1 MEEETK
7 KLRFHNKVW
16 NSISKI
22 EKYPDMAAEGLKTAL
37 KYLVKIVAVLTV
49 LVCLGIVYQ
58 TNNLIHK
65 GVDYLKN
72 EFPEFSYK
80 DGKLEVLADSE
91 IKTSVGEKYIGKV
104 IVDAKTEEESIIN
117 KYINEIT
124 GEGEGIIILKD
135 RIIIKNSAVVG
146 TISYM
151 YKDAFEQMGIK
162 EFSKQDVIDYANSSQ
177 ILTLYLS
184 IFLTI
189 FIYSFIMY
197 FLTTISN
204 VVLLSIFGYITTL
217 LARIKIRYVAIF
229 NMSIYAI
236 TLSVILNML
245 YIGINIFVPF
255 SMEYFQVMYIAVA
268 AIYLVAAILILKTEF
283 IKKQMEL
290 MKIQEAEKIIKKE
303 LEEDKEQE
311 EKNKKQEDKKDD
323 KKEEKNEENK
333 KTNQETKDGEKKKEE
348 KQPETK
354 NEVKKGSKTK
364 KETVKDTKKEKT
376 KSKTNS
382 KKKENEKEEKQEE
395 NKKRGTTKKTKTPK
409 KKQVENPNVEPEG
422 SEA

>member
-7 KLRFHNKVW
+7 KLRFHDKVW
-16 NSISKI
+16 NSISKV
-22 EKYPDMAAEGLKTAL
+22 EKYPDVAAEGLKAAL

-49 LVCLGIVYQ
+49 VVCLGIVYQ

-65 GVDYLKN
+65 GIDYLQG
-72 EFPEFSYK
+72 EFPEFFYK
-80 DGKLEVLADSE
+80 DGKLEVLSDSE
-91 IKTSVGEKYIGKV
+91 MKISAGEKYIGKV
-104 IVDAKTEEESIIN
+104 IVDAKSEDETKVN
-117 KYINEIT
+117 QYINEIA

-146 TISYM
+146 TITYT
-151 YKDAFEQMGIK
+151 YKDIFEPMGLT
-162 EFSKQDVIDYANSSQ
+162 EFSKQDVINYANSSQ

-229 NMSIYAI
+229 NMAVYAI

-255 SMEYFQVMYIAVA
+255 SMEYFQVMYVAVA
-268 AIYLVAAILILKTEF
+268 AIYLVAAILILKTDF
-283 IKKQMEL
+283 IKKQIEL
-290 MKIQEAEKIIKKE
+290 IKIQEAEKIIRKE
-303 LEEDKEQE
+303 LEDKEKE
-311 EKNKKQEDKKDD
+311 ENETIEKNDKEKESEKKNEVEKDTKTKKED
-323 KKEEKNEENK
+323 KKEEK
-333 KTNQETKDGEKKKEE
+333 TQE
-348 KQPETK
+348 Q
-354 NEVKKGSKTK
+354 
-364 KETVKDTKKEKT
+364 KEK
-376 KSKTNS
+376 SKN
-382 KKKENEKEEKQEE
+382 N
-395 NKKRGTTKKTKTPK
+395 GATKKTKKPNK
-409 KKQVENPNVEPEG
+409 KEVKNPNVEPEG

>member
-1 MEEETK
+1 MEGEIK
-7 KLRFHNKVW
+7 KLRFHNRVW

-22 EKYPDMAAEGLKTAL
+22 EKYPDMAAEGVKTAL

-117 KYINEIT
+117 QYINEIT

-146 TISYM
+146 TISYT
-151 YKDAFEQMGIK
+151 YKDAFEQMGIT
-162 EFSKQDVIDYANSSQ
+162 EFTKQDVINYANSSQ

-229 NMSIYAI
+229 NMSVYAI

-245 YIGINIFVPF
+245 YIGVNIFVPF

-303 LEEDKEQE
+303 LEEDKDQE
-311 EKNKKQEDKKDD
+311 EKNKKQDD
-323 KKEEKNEENK
+323 KKEEKKEENK

-348 KQPETK
+348 KEKETK

-364 KETVKDTKKEKT
+364 KEKVETKT

-382 KKKENEKEEKQEE
+382 KKKESEKGEKQQE
-395 NKKRGTTKKTKTPK
+395 NKKKGTTKKTKAPK

-422 SEA
+422 SGA